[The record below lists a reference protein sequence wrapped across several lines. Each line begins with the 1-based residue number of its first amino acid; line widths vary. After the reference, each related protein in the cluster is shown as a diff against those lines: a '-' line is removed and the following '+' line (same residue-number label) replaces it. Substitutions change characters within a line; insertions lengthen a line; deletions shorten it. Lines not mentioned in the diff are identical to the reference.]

1 MASLPLYGAEELPD
15 SARREESYE
24 HTEYSPLRTT
34 YEVWGWNIPR
44 YYYYQYLHIFADY
57 PWVVRVAYG
66 IVFFCIIGFFFIALA
81 MFIDVYYTERSKRFY
96 AKIRKKYFEKMK
108 DICYASVD
116 NLSIKLILWHNDA
129 LSNSKQT
136 IGCLVNLTERNHSKI
151 Y

>member
-1 MASLPLYGAEELPD
+1 MIIYILFTVGGIMASLPLYGAEELPD

-81 MFIDVYYTERSKRFY
+81 MFIDVYYTERSKRLMI
-96 AKIRKKYFEKMK
+96 IRML
-108 DICYASVD
+108 SV
-116 NLSIKLILWHNDA
+116 
-129 LSNSKQT
+129 
-136 IGCLVNLTERNHSKI
+136 CMFLT
-151 Y
+151 